1 MASFRKRAGRWQ
13 ARVNQ
18 AGASPLVKTFDTKSD
33 AERWARAI
41 QRDID
46 LGTYLSRN
54 DAETTTVSQ
63 VIERYSLE
71 VVPNFKGAEREKYT
85 LRNLNAFLGTYK
97 LASLTP
103 LVVAKYRDKRMEKVC
118 GGTVLREVNS
128 LSAMLNHARKEWGI
142 GLTNPVAAIRKPV
155 PNKGRT
161 RRLEAEE
168 ESRLML
174 ALEPKGR
181 CPNGQLMG
189 GARNHWVKPIVL
201 FAIETAMRRGEIL
214 ALEWEHIDLDRRVAH
229 LPITKNGLS
238 RDVPLSTQAIQILR
252 NIPRAIQ
259 GRVFPITAEA
269 LKRVFIRACASAN
282 IKDLHFHDL
291 RHEATS
297 RMAHLL
303 PNVIELASVTGHQDL
318 KMLQRYY
325 HTRPEELALKLG

>member
-18 AGASPLVKTFDTKSD
+18 TNASPLVKTFDTKSD
-33 AERWARAI
+33 AQRWARAI
-41 QRDID
+41 QRDVD
-46 LGTYLSRN
+46 LGTYLPRN
-54 DAETTTVSQ
+54 EAESTSLNHLIQ
-63 VIERYSLE
+63 RYLLE
-71 VVPNFKGAEREKYT
+71 VVPTFKGAEREKYT
-85 LRNLNAFLGTYK
+85 LKNLDTLLGGYR
-97 LASLTP
+97 LATLTP
-103 LVVAKYRDKRMEKVC
+103 LVVAAYRDKRLEAVC

-142 GLTNPVAAIRKPV
+142 GLINPVAAIRKPV

-161 RRLEAEE
+161 RRLEGDEE
-168 ESRLML
+168 LRLML

-181 CPNGQLMG
+181 HSNGQLMSG
-189 GARNHWVKPIVL
+189 TRNHWIKPIVL

-214 ALEWEHIDLDRRVAH
+214 ALEWQHVDLERRVAH
-229 LPITKNGLS
+229 LPLTKNGLS
-238 RDVPLSTQAIQILR
+238 RDVPLSTHAIHILR
-252 NIPRAIQ
+252 SIPREIF

-269 LKRVFIRACASAN
+269 FKRAFVRACASAN
-282 IKDLHFHDL
+282 IQDLHFHDL

-303 PNVIELASVTGHQDL
+303 PNVIELAAVTGHQDL